1 MVKGAILVKE
11 NDLENK
17 ALEALR
23 NALKDV
29 SFVEPVEERRGLQT
43 AGVDWN
49 RQVRFRLPDQ
59 EIVLLVE
66 VKDSGE
72 PRFARNA
79 VNQLLRLQRAS
90 SSAYGVLIAPW
101 ISPAAASI
109 CQEAGVGYVDLAGN
123 CRLTFGTIHVERT
136 GKPNPFTTKRD
147 LRSLYSP
154 KASRILR
161 VLLDNP
167 RRAWK
172 LQALA
177 DEAEVSLGQAH
188 KVKSLLVDREWLRQD
203 ATGMVLSKPA
213 ELLAE
218 WASSYSHRSNQSHP
232 YYILETPG
240 KTEESLAAV
249 CSRLGVRYALA
260 AFSAAARYAPFVRY
274 QRVYAYVE
282 EGRLDELAQSLS
294 LKEVSS
300 GANLVLWIP
309 YDDGVWYRT
318 RAFADAQVTSGIQA
332 YLDLQSMHERGAE
345 AARFLLEQEI
355 QPQW

>member
-1 MVKGAILVKE
+1 MKA
-11 NDLENK
+11 NDQEDK

-23 NALKDV
+23 NIIKDV
-29 SFVEPVEERRGLQT
+29 SFIESVEERPGLQT
-43 AGVDWN
+43 ADVGWN
-49 RQVRFRLPDQ
+49 RQMQFRLADQ
-59 EIVLLVE
+59 EVILLVE
-66 VKDSGE
+66 VMNSGE

-90 SSAYGVLIAPW
+90 PSAYGVLIAPW

-123 CRLTFGTIHVERT
+123 CRLTFGTIHVERS

-161 VLLDNP
+161 VLLDDP

-177 DEAEVSLGQAH
+177 DEAGVSLGQTH
-188 KVKSLLVDREWLRQD
+188 KVKSLLLDREWLRSDTQGI
-203 ATGMVLSKPA
+203 ALSKPA

-218 WASSYSHRSNQSHP
+218 WASNYSLRNNKSRL
-232 YYILETPG
+232 YYTQETVG
-240 KTEESLAAV
+240 KAEEGLAAA
-249 CSRLGVRYALA
+249 CSSIGLRYALA
-260 AFSAAARYAPFVRY
+260 AFSAASRYAPFVRY
-274 QRVYAYVE
+274 QRAHAYVE
-282 EGRLDELAQSLS
+282 EDCLDELVQSLH
-294 LKEVSS
+294 LKEAPS

-309 YDDGVWYRT
+309 YDDGIWYGT
-318 RAFADAQVTSGIQA
+318 RVFAEAQVTSDIQT
-332 YLDLQSMHERGAE
+332 YLDLQSMHERGTE

-355 QPQW
+355 KPRW

>member
-1 MVKGAILVKE
+1 MKE
-11 NDLENK
+11 NDLEGK
-17 ALEALR
+17 AMEALR

-29 SFVEPVEERRGLQT
+29 SFIESVEERPGLQT
-43 AGVDWN
+43 AGVGWN

-59 EIVLLVE
+59 EVVLLVE
-66 VKDSGE
+66 VKNSGE

-90 SSAYGVLIAPW
+90 PLAYGVLIAPW

-123 CRLTFGTIHVERT
+123 CRLTFGTIHVERA
-136 GKPNPFTTKRD
+136 GKPNPFTTKRE

-161 VLLDNP
+161 VLLDDP
-167 RRAWK
+167 RWAWK
-172 LQALA
+172 LQAPA

-188 KVKSLLVDREWLRQD
+188 KVKSLLVDREWLRSD
-203 ATGMVLSKPA
+203 TKGIALSKPT

-218 WASSYSHRSNQSHP
+218 WASNYSLQKNKSRL
-232 YYILETPG
+232 YYTQETVG
-240 KTEESLAAV
+240 KAEEGLAAM
-249 CSRLGVRYALA
+249 CSSKGLRYALA
-260 AFSAAARYAPFVRY
+260 AFSAASRYAPFVRY
-274 QRVYAYVE
+274 QRAYAYVE
-282 EGRLDELAQSLS
+282 EDRLDELVQSLH
-294 LKEVSS
+294 LKEVPS

-309 YDDGVWYRT
+309 YDDGIWYGT
-318 RAFADAQVTSGIQA
+318 RVFADAQVTSDIQT
-332 YLDLQSMHERGAE
+332 YLDLQGMHERGTE

-355 QPQW
+355 KPRW